1 MMNRF
6 PRILPVLFL
15 VAAST
20 LTAQKF
26 IHVADNQPAQGTCN
40 VYPWGTS
47 TEWRY
52 HALVPASL
60 LGGKPFRIVELGF
73 TPCGSGTF
81 SSTTGEIRMAH
92 TTLSTMTTTF
102 ATNLE
107 KDVTPVVSGTIKFS
121 YTQNQWSDV
130 GLTTGFDYNGVD
142 NLVVEVRYTGR
153 SGGSS
158 FHRTSTIQRVY
169 RQGSGAYNNPTG
181 TGNDFAALKMRF
193 TVIEILITGSGN
205 PKPGGTVVLDL
216 QSPGDAGLVYQVGSS
231 LGSGPIPIGAR
242 NLLLSPD
249 DLLVVSTGGLLPSIF
264 VDYSGKLD
272 ASGKAQAKINI
283 LNDSRLTGIRIHSA
297 FVTLDSGAPFGIK
310 SISNPFIFTI
320 L

>member
-1 MMNRF
+1 MYRI
-6 PRILPVLFL
+6 RLILPVLVL
-15 VAAST
+15 AAAST
-20 LTAQKF
+20 LTAQKY
-26 IHVADNQPAQGTCN
+26 IPVPDNLPGQGTCN
-40 VYPWGTS
+40 VYPWGSS

-52 HALVPASL
+52 QALVPASL

-73 TPCGSGTF
+73 TPCGTGTF
-81 SSTTGEIRMAH
+81 SSSKGEIRMAH

-107 KDVTPVVSGTIKFS
+107 KDVTSVIAGTIKFN

-142 NLVVEVRYTGR
+142 NLVVEVRYIGR
-153 SGGSS
+153 TGGSS
-158 FHRTSTIQRVY
+158 FHRGATLQRVY
-169 RQGSGAYNNPTG
+169 VQGSGAFNKPTG
-181 TGNDFAALKMRF
+181 TGNDKAALKMRF
-193 TVIEILITGSGN
+193 TVIEILIQGSGN

-231 LGSGPIPIGAR
+231 LGSGPIPIGSRSLA
-242 NLLLSPD
+242 LSPD

-264 VDYSGKLD
+264 VDYSGTLD

-283 LNDSRLTGIRIHSA
+283 LNDPKITGVRIHTA

-310 SISNPFIFTI
+310 SISNPFIFTV